1 MGQRNVEQRRSG
13 RTVMGLPEE
22 AFQEP
27 ELAYSSGTFTFVL
40 SSLCINLLA
49 LALPILI
56 LQVYDRILVSEN
68 VGTLYVLAAGV
79 CMIVVVEGVLRLMRA
94 YLVHWVGAVYE
105 HTILSN
111 SMRHLLS
118 ADLVDVENM
127 SSAEQLQRLG
137 GVSKLK
143 EFYSGQALIALLDLP
158 FVLVFIGLI
167 GYLAGELVYVPIVLL
182 CVFALLAWRLGSD
195 LKTRLAVRDEI
206 DEKKTGSIIEA
217 LNGIHTIKAM
227 GAERLFQRRFEML
240 QDDSSKANY
249 FVAKGNNTAANYS
262 YLFTHAMIIGVMG
275 FGTPMAMNGELT
287 LGTLIACVLL
297 SGRIMRPVQKTLSIW
312 ARYQDYRL
320 AKNAVRKNFEMPVP
334 ARLKS
339 VEGVERA
346 GKLEI
351 NNLCFSYGNS
361 EKRLFD
367 NINLKLTRGQCIAIS
382 GENSSGRTSLL
393 KLIAGL
399 YQPTSGEVLVNGV
412 PAYQYPSHELVRQ
425 VGYMA
430 MEGMI
435 FNGTIRDNISAF
447 GEIPDE
453 HVREIMHLLDMD
465 KEIAKLPLGMETK
478 LEGRSADPV
487 PPGLKQRISIART
500 LALKPRI
507 LLFDNA
513 DRSLDKA
520 GYNQVYRLLGRLR
533 GKATMII
540 VSDDY
545 NMMWLAN
552 KDYTLQGGQLVEAKV
567 SSKKVHEVLP
577 YQELRL

>member
-1 MGQRNVEQRRSG
+1 MGQETVKKDPMQ
-13 RTVMGLPEE
+13 RTVMGLPAA
-22 AFQEP
+22 AFKEP

-68 VGTLYVLAAGV
+68 AGTLYVLAAGV
-79 CMIVVVEGVLRLMRA
+79 CVIVIIEGVLRLMRS
-94 YLVHWVGAVYE
+94 YLIHWAGAVYE

-111 SMRHLLS
+111 SLRHLLS
-118 ADLVDVENM
+118 ADLADVENM

-137 GVSKLK
+137 GVGKLK
-143 EFYSGQALIALLDLP
+143 EFYSGQALVALLDLP
-158 FVLVFIGLI
+158 FVFVFIGLI
-167 GYLAGELVYVPIVLL
+167 WYLAGDLVYVPLTLL
-182 CVFALLAWRLGSD
+182 AVFAVLAWLLGRD
-195 LKTRLAVRDEI
+195 LKKRLAVRDEI
-206 DEKKTGSIIEA
+206 DERKTGSIIEA

-227 GAERLFQRRFEML
+227 GAERLFQRRYEML

-249 FVAKGNNTAANYS
+249 YVAKGNNTASNYGH
-262 YLFTHAMIIGVMG
+262 LFTHAMIVGVMG
-275 FGTPMAMNGELT
+275 FGTPMAMEGALT

-297 SGRIMRPVQKTLSIW
+297 SGRIMRPIQKTLGIW
-312 ARYQDYRL
+312 ARYQDYQL
-320 AKNAVRKNFEMPVP
+320 AKKSVRKNFDMPIP
-334 ARLKS
+334 TRLENAEFGER
-339 VEGVERA
+339 EGRLDI
-346 GKLEI
+346 K
-351 NNLCFSYGNS
+351 NLTFSYGQS
-361 EKRLFD
+361 ERKIFNDL
-367 NINLKLTRGQCIAIS
+367 NLKLTRGQCIAIS
-382 GENSSGRTSLL
+382 GDNSSGKTSLL

-412 PAYQYPSHELVRQ
+412 PAYQYPAHELVQ
-425 VGYMA
+425 NVGYMA

-447 GEIPDE
+447 GEISDE
-453 HVREIMHLLDMD
+453 RVKEIMRLLDMD
-465 KEIAKLPLGMETK
+465 KEIAKLPLGMETQ
-478 LEGRSADPV
+478 LEGRTADPV
-487 PPGLKQRISIART
+487 PPGLKQRITIARA

-520 GYNQVYRLLGRLR
+520 GYNQVYRLLGRIK

-545 NMMWLAN
+545 NIMRLADR
-552 KDYTLQGGQLVEAKV
+552 DYILQDGKLVESKV
-567 SSKKVHEVLP
+567 FGKQVHEVLP